1 MIADY
6 MCTSAIILGV
16 AVVATCGA
24 DAAVKRAVSFSHFHF
39 RFLRCR
45 HRAVSLQRHGALGA
59 GEGEQHPHLL
69 RGRALGHALLRL
81 QGRGHLDDD
90 VHGAFLWIYQWQ
102 LLLPVGGA
110 TFLFPP
116 PPPPDFPRDSR
127 PAPAADGVRRAR
139 RRRSSLPIIDRA
151 FFGFENNGNS
161 FVRLYIAWRE
171 TAGISKVT
179 RGNRRGSR
187 RRDCIK
193 RSATDLRPLPGRTEA
208 GRLNARKTAR

>member
-6 MCTSAIILGV
+6 KCTSTAWLWSPR
-16 AVVATCGA
+16 
-24 DAAVKRAVSFSHFHF
+24 AAVKRAVSFSHFHF

-45 HRAVSLQRHGALGA
+45 HRAVSLQRHGALGG

-81 QGRGHLDDD
+81 QGRRHLDDD
-90 VHGAFLWIYQWQ
+90 VHGSFLWIYKWQ

-110 TFLFPP
+110 TFLFTSPP
-116 PPPPDFPRDSR
+116 PRDFPRESR
-127 PAPAADGVRRAR
+127 PGPAADVLR

-171 TAGISKVT
+171 TAG
-179 RGNRRGSR
+179 
-187 RRDCIK
+187 D
-193 RSATDLRPLPGRTEA
+193 
-208 GRLNARKTAR
+208 